1 VTDSATLSGTNAA
14 TATGTVTYDVYS
26 DNACSVPVNTGTAQT
41 ITTPGTL
48 PPSSPITLTS
58 PGTYYWQASY
68 SGDTGNGPSASTCGS
83 EVETVA
89 TPQPTTVST
98 WLSGGGQS
106 GGTIS
111 VPEGTAVTDSATL
124 SGTNAATATGTV
136 TYDVYSDNACSV
148 PVNTGTEQTITTPG
162 TLPPSS
168 PVTLTSP
175 GTYYWQASYSG
186 DTGNGPSA
194 STCGSEVE
202 TVESPPTAPNLNDVI
217 QVEMNPMYNGETVD
231 ISSPD
236 LQASCTSVSFETL
249 QGGSPSSPTV
259 SANSIP
265 VVVDADGNV
274 TVVVNGVECLPGLDA
289 IDAEIPGAT
298 PITATTNLVV
308 DPPQMTFPSQV
319 AGYPQNEVESGNTL
333 ASGDSDVYAVFS
345 VEAPPGAAEKTAT
358 ISSPQLLKQC
368 GQGSRWESNAAESP
382 FIDSR
387 TATATIDDNGNAT
400 FVFKGASC
408 AAGAWKVKV
417 TVGHHT
423 YRTKYYIDPP
433 AVTYSGPLDDM
444 YVNASPDPVI
454 LTGE

>member
-1 VTDSATLSGTNAA
+1 
-14 TATGTVTYDVYS
+14 
-26 DNACSVPVNTGTAQT
+26 
-41 ITTPGTL
+41 
-48 PPSSPITLTS
+48 
-58 PGTYYWQASY
+58 
-68 SGDTGNGPSASTCGS
+68 
-83 EVETVA
+83 VETVA
-89 TPQPTTVST
+89 TP
-98 WLSGGGQS
+98 
-106 GGTIS
+106 
-111 VPEGTAVTDSATL
+111 
-124 SGTNAATATGTV
+124 
-136 TYDVYSDNACSV
+136 
-148 PVNTGTEQTITTPG
+148 
-162 TLPPSS
+162 PS
-168 PVTLTSP
+168 
-175 GTYYWQASYSG
+175 
-186 DTGNGPSA
+186 
-194 STCGSEVE
+194 
-202 TVESPPTAPNLNDVI
+202 APNLNDVI

-236 LQASCTSVSFETL
+236 LQGSCSSVSFETL

-274 TVVVNGVECLPGLDA
+274 TVVVDGVECLPGLDA

-345 VEAPPGAAEKTAT
+345 VETRPGSAEKTVT
-358 ISSPQLLKQC
+358 ISSAQLLKQC
-368 GQGSRWESNAAESP
+368 GQGSRWESNAAGSP
-382 FIDSR
+382 FINSR

-408 AAGAWKVKV
+408 AAGAWRVTVK
-417 TVGHHT
+417 VGHHT

-433 AVTYSGPLDDM
+433 AVTYSGPVNDM